1 MQQYLQNKKGLVQGV
16 FDQVFDKY
24 DLMND
29 FMSFGIHRL
38 WKKNLINLMNP
49 SKNKNLIDVACG
61 TGDIGKLYLDNT
73 DISNNITCIDPNKGM
88 IAEGKK
94 KLINYKNINWIISE
108 AERLPVKS
116 DLFDFYTISFGLR
129 NTKDLDR
136 TLSEAYRVLKPGGRF
151 LCLEFSQI
159 QNENLKFIYK
169 QYSKLIPL
177 IGKYVVGNKKPYEY
191 LLESIEKFV
200 SQDELLDL
208 MSKNKF
214 QKCNYKN
221 LSNGG
226 ASNVSAEEK
235 LVDRAQLMG
244 LTAPEMTALIGGMRV
259 LNTNYDGSDYGVFTK
274 KPGTL
279 TNDYFVNLLDMN
291 ITWKEEDKS
300 EQTFL
305 GKDRKTKKNKWKA
318 TRVDLIFGS
327 NSQLRALAEVYACE
341 DSSKKFVDDFIAAWV
356 KVMNADRFDLKLN

>member
-88 IAEGKK
+88 IAKGKK

-108 AERLPVKS
+108 AERLPIKS

-129 NTKDLDR
+129 NTKDLNK

-177 IGKYVVGNKKPYEY
+177 IGKYVVGNKEPYEY

-200 SQDELLDL
+200 SQDELLEL

-221 LSNGG
+221 LSNGI
-226 ASNVSAEEK
+226 VSIHS
-235 LVDRAQLMG
+235 G
-244 LTAPEMTALIGGMRV
+244 
-259 LNTNYDGSDYGVFTK
+259 
-274 KPGTL
+274 
-279 TNDYFVNLLDMN
+279 
-291 ITWKEEDKS
+291 WKIK
-300 EQTFL
+300 
-305 GKDRKTKKNKWKA
+305 
-318 TRVDLIFGS
+318 
-327 NSQLRALAEVYACE
+327 
-341 DSSKKFVDDFIAAWV
+341 
-356 KVMNADRFDLKLN
+356 